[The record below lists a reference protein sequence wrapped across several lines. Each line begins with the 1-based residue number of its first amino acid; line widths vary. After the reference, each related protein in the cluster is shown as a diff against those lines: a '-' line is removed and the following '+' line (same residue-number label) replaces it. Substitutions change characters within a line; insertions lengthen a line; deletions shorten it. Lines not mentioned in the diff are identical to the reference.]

1 MRLAIFAKT
10 FGRATVD
17 ECLAAVREAGLD
29 AVQFNLSI
37 LGIDTVPQHAPDDQL
52 LAGAREAF
60 RQAGVE
66 AVALSGTF
74 NAAHPDPAVRERY
87 LARFHSVCEAAADLQ
102 IPLVTLSS
110 GSRAADDMWRW
121 HPENSTAQAW
131 SDSLATL
138 REVASIA
145 ARYDLRVAFEPERN
159 NIVSTAELAVRMLEQ
174 VGSDRMG
181 TIFDAANLL
190 TQEIVANGTVEAT
203 ITDAAQRLR
212 GAVWLAHA
220 KELRFPE
227 QELPAG
233 AGIVPWRLVID
244 QLDRIGYDGPLVI
257 HGLQERDVPAAL
269 SSLGSVLQES
279 GGL

>member
-37 LGIDTVPQHAPDDQL
+37 LEIDTVPQDAPDDQM

-60 RQAGVE
+60 RHAGVD

-87 LARFHSVCEAAADLQ
+87 LARFQFVCQAAVDLQ
-102 IPLVTLSS
+102 IPLVTLST

-131 SDSLATL
+131 ADSLATL
-138 REVASIA
+138 RAVASIA

-159 NIVSTAELAVRMLEQ
+159 NVVSTAELAVRMLEQ

-212 GAVWLAHA
+212 GVVWLAHA

-233 AGIVPWRLVID
+233 AGIVPWRLVIE
-244 QLDRIGYDGPLVI
+244 QLDGIGYEGPLVI

-269 SSLGSVLQES
+269 SSLRSALKEP